1 MKSNRNRLHAA
12 LLAFGV
18 FAAGGTFAQQPA
30 VKTFATYQEAA
41 SAYIAAVTADDKGA
55 LNEILGAQS
64 VDLLSSGDA
73 EIDAKSRQA
82 FLKAYAAAHSFVHD
96 APGRVTITIG
106 KSAWPIPMPIVRAD
120 GRWHFDAEAGAQ
132 EIAYRRI
139 GHNEL
144 DSIKVCMALKDAQRA
159 YAAVGH
165 DGDSAGVFAQRF
177 LSDAGKQNGLY
188 WEVGEGEPES
198 PAGVLVADAASERGN
213 DSQSK
218 GARAPF
224 HGYYFRILKAQG
236 EHAPGGAKDYVVDGK
251 MTGGFAIL
259 AYPAEY
265 GRSGVMTFMV
275 ANHGRVYQKDLG
287 ESTEEAA
294 KQMTAF
300 DPDSSWRP
308 AP

>member
-1 MKSNRNRLHAA
+1 MISSRNQLLGA

-18 FAAGGTFAQQPA
+18 FAAGAASAQEPA
-30 VKTFATYQEAA
+30 VKTFTTYQAA
-41 SAYIAAVTADDKGA
+41 AAAYIDAVKANDKSA
-55 LNEILGAQS
+55 LSEILGAQAL
-64 VDLLSSGDA
+64 DLLSSGDA
-73 EIDAKSRQA
+73 EIDAKSREA
-82 FLKAYAAAHSFVHD
+82 FLKAYANAHSFVHD
-96 APGRVTITIG
+96 AAGRVTITIG

-132 EIAYRRI
+132 ELAYRRI

-144 DSIKVCMALKDAQRA
+144 DSIKVCLALRDAQRA

-165 DGDSAGVFAQRF
+165 DGDPAGAFAQRF
-177 LSDAGKQNGLY
+177 LSESGKQNGLY

-198 PAGVLVADAASERGN
+198 PAGVLVADAATERGN

-236 EHAPGGAKDYVVDGK
+236 EHAAGGAKDYVVDGK

-275 ANHGRVYQKDLG
+275 ANHGKVYQKDLG
-287 ESTEEAA
+287 ESTEETA